1 MTNSMRERILATRI
15 SHFTKN
21 EIVFECK
28 TGCKCE
34 CTSIG
39 LRGDPLIKAYYQELF
54 AGKYYIKSWA
64 GWRTVVTDYSK
75 NRLTDSR
82 DVLPALSGISS
93 RLQCPELGAFY
104 AGLWEKELIHGL
116 FWYTTMSTAISTSD
130 LQWTDSYKGSSDL
143 LKPNFELVN
152 ATCWV
157 KGSNP
162 YGEVSKGIVELKA
175 RCHTIILSHHPGKR
189 WP

>member
-1 MTNSMRERILATRI
+1 LGGLA
-15 SHFTKN
+15 
-21 EIVFECK
+21 
-28 TGCKCE
+28 
-34 CTSIG
+34 
-39 LRGDPLIKAYYQELF
+39 
-54 AGKYYIKSWA
+54 
-64 GWRTVVTDYSK
+64 DYCHRLLE

-93 RLQCPELGAFY
+93 RLQCEELGTFY
-104 AGLWEKELIHGL
+104 AGLWEKELVHGL
-116 FWYTTMSTAISTSD
+116 FWYTRVSTAISTPVYTGPSFSWVSLIGRADFKD

-143 LKPNFELVN
+143 RKPNFNLVN

-175 RCHTIILSHHPGKR
+175 RCHTIILSPIPEIASLRCKSNGK
-189 WP
+189 

>member
-1 MTNSMRERILATRI
+1 MLVREALKHDQFYEGSEKNERHSSYPLFQRAWCFQERILATRI

-116 FWYTTMSTAISTSD
+116 FWYTTMSTAISTSVYTGPSFSWVSLIGRMD
-130 LQWTDSYKGSSDL
+130 RLQGLAVD
-143 LKPNFELVN
+143 
-152 ATCWV
+152 
-157 KGSNP
+157 
-162 YGEVSKGIVELKA
+162 
-175 RCHTIILSHHPGKR
+175 R
-189 WP
+189 